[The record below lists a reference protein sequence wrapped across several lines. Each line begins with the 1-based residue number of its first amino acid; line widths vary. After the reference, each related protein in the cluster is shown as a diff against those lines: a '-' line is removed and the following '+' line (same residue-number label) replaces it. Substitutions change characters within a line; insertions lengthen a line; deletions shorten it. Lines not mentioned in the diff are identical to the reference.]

1 VLTFCEI
8 GELVYFCIGKIGD
21 AITVDLHSVLIDL
34 TPIFDLFLAFFD
46 SMITDPMSETSTLG
60 PIDPASI
67 PEEKEEEKAA
77 PWIIRKLV
85 GVSELLF

>member
-1 VLTFCEI
+1 
-8 GELVYFCIGKIGD
+8 
-21 AITVDLHSVLIDL
+21 
-34 TPIFDLFLAFFD
+34 
-46 SMITDPMSETSTLG
+46 MITDPMSETSTLG

-85 GVSELLF
+85 GVSELP